1 MMKAWV
7 FQGSPDKFDVE
18 GYLSHI
24 RFLFSHAIVFL
35 VLCACVPMSANPP
48 PTPMPEQAMGEVGF
62 GVNRGMLFDS
72 DGVITDRKVDFFPNV
87 PPMANLRVAVR
98 VPTSLF
104 GTTRFG
110 LDKHHEVGLVGSLGN
125 PELLSAGGYLRYSIV
140 RDDGV
145 SVGLQLDGG
154 LLWAGASLPLA
165 YRITGSFWLTT
176 MPGMRASA
184 GHLVAHLPVGM
195 GWQLNDAFRIDAEVG
210 SQAHWYKSSM
220 TDWDFTYWY
229 DYAVYGSLGVSY
241 AR

>member
-1 MMKAWV
+1 MMKTWV

-24 RFLFSHAIVFL
+24 RFFFSHAIVFL
-35 VLCACVPMSANPP
+35 VLCACAPMSANPP
-48 PTPMPEQAMGEVGF
+48 PTPIPEQAMGELGF

-72 DGVITDRKVDFFPNV
+72 DGVITDRTELTL
-87 PPMANLRVAVR
+87 PPVANLRVSAR
-98 VPTSLF
+98 LPTSLF
-104 GTTRFG
+104 G
-110 LDKHHEVGLVGSLGN
+110 LDKHNEVGLVGSLGT
-125 PELLSAGGYLRYSIV
+125 PAGLSAGGYFRHSIV

-154 LLWAGASLPLA
+154 WLWAGASLPLA